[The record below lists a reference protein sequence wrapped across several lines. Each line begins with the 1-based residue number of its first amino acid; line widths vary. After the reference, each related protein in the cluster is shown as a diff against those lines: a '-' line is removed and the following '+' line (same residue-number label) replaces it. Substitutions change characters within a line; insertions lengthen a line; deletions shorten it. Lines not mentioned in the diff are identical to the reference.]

1 MKKRKSWLREVEEL
15 GFIEGNAKDVRGGRW
30 GGTPHTLGGCHEH
43 VERRWENDG
52 VSWRWFWVVA
62 GMGTTA
68 VCVYVV
74 GKRELVEMKKK
85 LINEENEMTIS
96 TYAYDL
102 YLMNF
107 MQDSK
112 LMQKRKWLFPLLITI
127 YLMKFSLRLE
137 INKGNGITISTAACK
152 LQFIYWFFIIKNFHK

>member
-1 MKKRKSWLREVEEL
+1 
-15 GFIEGNAKDVRGGRW
+15 
-30 GGTPHTLGGCHEH
+30 
-43 VERRWENDG
+43 
-52 VSWRWFWVVA
+52 
-62 GMGTTA
+62 MGTTA

-112 LMQKRKWLFPLLITI
+112 LMQKRK
-127 YLMKFSLRLE
+127 
-137 INKGNGITISTAACK
+137 
-152 LQFIYWFFIIKNFHK
+152 